1 VKDKEEDTRPTLSA
15 LSGLSAYSPVSGA
28 VVEDDTMVPAMTIG
42 GQEHAGSRRR
52 CVPRLAT
59 FPAQKKAQILQPSL

>member
-1 VKDKEEDTRPTLSA
+1 MHCTRPTLSA
-15 LSGLSAYSPVSGA
+15 LSALSTYSPVSGA
-28 VVEDDTMVPAMTIG
+28 VEDNTMVPAMTIG